1 MTLAMMFLR
10 SSVDMVKV
18 RPEDLNYAETGAIG
32 WTLTVLATATVT
44 AEIETVNLLQL

>member
-1 MTLAMMFLR
+1 MILVMIFLK
-10 SSVDMVKV
+10 SSADMVKV
-18 RPEDLNYAETGAIG
+18 CPEDLDCAETGAIG